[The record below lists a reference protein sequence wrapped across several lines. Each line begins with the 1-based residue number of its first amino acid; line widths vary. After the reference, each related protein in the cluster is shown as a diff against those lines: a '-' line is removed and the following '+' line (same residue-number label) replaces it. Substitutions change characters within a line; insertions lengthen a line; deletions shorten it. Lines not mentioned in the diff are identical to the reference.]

1 MPDNNNPEIG
11 KRPRRCVTTAR
22 WLLPTPIPL
31 PGQRDDKNDSA
42 KQCHGA
48 LQIGRRSRDLN
59 PNAIRTAFTRMVHPH
74 RASVAIAVPYLPSPH
89 VPLYDGRV
97 FNYDLRTSDTQT
109 SARLGT
115 FSTPHGPIDLPA
127 FMTIGTRGAVR
138 GVTPAQLRE
147 AGCQVLLANTYH
159 LALRPGADIVQHH
172 GGLHRFMSWNGPILT
187 DSGGYQVFSL
197 ADLREIDDAGVTFRS
212 HLDGQII
219 RLDPQRSIEIQNA
232 LGADIIMAFDQ
243 CVRLPAT
250 PDDLESSVA
259 RTIRWADASKRAHRR
274 DDQALFGIVQGGLD
288 FNLRARCLQA
298 LRDID
303 FPGYAL
309 GGLAVG
315 ESPDQM
321 YDFLRQ
327 FTPTMPHDRP
337 RYLMGVG
344 RPIDILRAVASGI
357 DLFDCVLPTRNGR
370 NASAFTDARTLKLRN
385 EQFKLSHDPLE
396 AGCPCY
402 TCQNFP
408 RGYLRHL
415 FLVGEMLGPILV
427 SIHNIA
433 YYQRLM
439 SRIRSAIAAGR
450 LADLLREFEEKTPSP
465 DPEESQCSSPD

>member
-1 MPDNNNPEIG
+1 MHLDA
-11 KRPRRCVTTAR
+11 T
-22 WLLPTPIPL
+22 
-31 PGQRDDKNDSA
+31 
-42 KQCHGA
+42 
-48 LQIGRRSRDLN
+48 
-59 PNAIRTAFTRMVHPH
+59 RTASTC
-74 RASVAIAVPYLPSPH
+74 I
-89 VPLYDGRV
+89 VPLRRNVVAVALPQLSSRHVTPYDGRV
-97 FNYDLRTSDTQT
+97 FDYELRVQDSR
-109 SARLGT
+109 SAARLGA
-115 FSTPHGPIDLPA
+115 FSTPHGPIELPA

-147 AGCQVLLANTYH
+147 AGCRVLLANTYH
-159 LALRPGADIVQHH
+159 LALRPGAEIVRHH
-172 GGLHRFMSWNGPILT
+172 GGLHRFMGWDGPILT

-197 ADLREIDDAGVTFRS
+197 ADLREIDDNGVTFRS
-212 HLDGQII
+212 HLDGQIV
-219 RLDPQRSIEIQNA
+219 RLDPNRSIEIQNA

-250 PDDLESSVA
+250 PDDLESTVA
-259 RTIRWADASKRAHRR
+259 RTIRWADASKRAHQRE
-274 DDQALFGIVQGGLD
+274 DQALFGIVQGGLD
-288 FNLRARCLQA
+288 FNLRTRCLRA

-327 FTPTMPHDRP
+327 FAPMMPPDRP

-344 RPIDILRAVASGI
+344 RPIDIVRAVSCGI

-370 NASAFTDARTLKLRN
+370 NASAFTDAGSLKLRN
-385 EQFKLSHDPLE
+385 EQYKLSHEPLE

-402 TCQNFP
+402 TCSHFA

-439 SRIRSAIAAGR
+439 SRIRAAVADGR
-450 LADLLREFEEKTPSP
+450 LADLLHEFEARTPSL
-465 DPEESQCSSPD
+465 DSEDSTCSSLD